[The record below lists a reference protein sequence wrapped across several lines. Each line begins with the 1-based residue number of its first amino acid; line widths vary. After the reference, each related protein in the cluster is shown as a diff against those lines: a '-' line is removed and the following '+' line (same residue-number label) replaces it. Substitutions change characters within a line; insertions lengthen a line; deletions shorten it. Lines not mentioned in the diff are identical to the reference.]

1 MNDIDKQPKRQ
12 DDEQEHDVGEAMTE
26 DDRREAQSTLSDDN
40 SDTLPS
46 DQKNDAPETL
56 DLAGLV
62 VSLLFYKGE
71 PESFHSLARVL
82 GCHESEIREAVPS
95 ASERLSTT
103 GLSLV
108 CTDSTIELRS
118 SAAASDMILALRK
131 DELSRD
137 LGNAGA
143 ETLAIVL
150 YRSPVSRAEIDHIRG
165 VNSSFILRALMMRGL
180 VERIDDP
187 DNKRTFR
194 YRPTTE
200 TLAHLGVT
208 DITNLPDHH
217 VVSSE
222 LTAFFKSHQ
231 GS

>member
-1 MNDIDKQPKRQ
+1 MNDTDHTQQNHQPEE
-12 DDEQEHDVGEAMTE
+12 DTSLDEGTQTE
-26 DDRREAQSTLSDDN
+26 TVEPSTPPAEVRE
-40 SDTLPS
+40 P
-46 DQKNDAPETL
+46 APAHEIESL
-56 DLAGLV
+56 DLPALLL
-62 VSLLFYKGE
+62 SLLFYKGE
-71 PESFHSLARVL
+71 PETYKSLARVL
-82 GCHESEIREAVPS
+82 QCEEADVRAAADTLS
-95 ASERLSTT
+95 DRLQGT
-103 GLSLV
+103 GLALV
-108 CTDSTIELRS
+108 HDEATVELRT
-118 SAAASDMILALRK
+118 SAAASDMITALRK

-187 DNKRTFR
+187 ANKRTYR

-200 TLAHLGVT
+200 TLAHLGIT

-222 LTAFFKSHQ
+222 LTAFFQSHQ